1 MIEDGV
7 ITDDLWVKTSAFTRF
22 NYFHA
27 NTQFSPRNQILT
39 NPHHYQGLDQIRR
52 GELSLMDRIY
62 VLESKGNHLDASVC
76 YEEAISKDP
85 QNVKL
90 HLGLLKCFSKMGQL
104 SSVLSQVEGLVTK
117 VFVFAS
123 NSKRRSMPIAAN
135 ILLSDRLSSVKN
147 AATHA
152 NTTNNP

>member
-1 MIEDGV
+1 
-7 ITDDLWVKTSAFTRF
+7 
-22 NYFHA
+22 
-27 NTQFSPRNQILT
+27 
-39 NPHHYQGLDQIRR
+39 
-52 GELSLMDRIY
+52 MDRIY

-117 VFVFAS
+117 VFGLLSVFGFQYLE
-123 NSKRRSMPIAAN
+123 RSIYIAAKKN
-135 ILLSDRLSSVKN
+135 EFLLSNRLKRKKCGDIGEHNESFLFMNQSGRLYVL
-147 AATHA
+147 HYY
-152 NTTNNP
+152 PRLQ